1 MRLRNIRRSSN
12 VIDARGRRS
21 GGGGGRGG
29 GLGVVGLLIVL
40 AVGWYTGIDVRPLLG
55 VDGRSVSSTPAPRS
69 PGEDRAADFASRVL
83 TTTEAVWADVF
94 SKQLGEAYQPPELV
108 LFTGNVQSACGGG
121 SAAMGPFYCPA
132 DRRAYLDLS
141 FFDTLANRLGA
152 EGDFAAAY
160 VIGHEVAHHVQ
171 NVLGVMRQTAV
182 ARAKASPR
190 QANEISVRT
199 ELQAD
204 CLAGIW
210 AGRLDGLLEPG
221 DVQEALNAARQIG
234 DDTLARNAGRA
245 VQPHTFTHGSSDQRE
260 RWFARGYKSGLLA
273 DCDTFSA
280 TRL

>member
-121 SAAMGPFYCPA
+121 SA
-132 DRRAYLDLS
+132 
-141 FFDTLANRLGA
+141 
-152 EGDFAAAY
+152 
-160 VIGHEVAHHVQ
+160 
-171 NVLGVMRQTAV
+171 
-182 ARAKASPR
+182 
-190 QANEISVRT
+190 
-199 ELQAD
+199 
-204 CLAGIW
+204 
-210 AGRLDGLLEPG
+210 
-221 DVQEALNAARQIG
+221 
-234 DDTLARNAGRA
+234 
-245 VQPHTFTHGSSDQRE
+245 
-260 RWFARGYKSGLLA
+260 
-273 DCDTFSA
+273 
-280 TRL
+280 